1 MRILVLNPNTSE
13 SMTAEIAAAAR
24 AVAADDT
31 EIVARSPQFGATAI
45 DSAAESYLSAVG
57 AMDLVA
63 TLLGADEFAYD
74 AVILAGFGEHGKD
87 ALQEMLAVPVLDIA
101 EAAAHVAHMIGRRF
115 SVVTTLARS
124 IPPIEDRMMLAGL
137 DAHCASVRACGLGTA
152 EVDAD
157 PTGAIQAI
165 VDEAAKAVAE
175 DGADV
180 ICLGCAG
187 MAGVTAAITAK
198 LGVPAVDGVAAAVA
212 LAAKTRSRHNST
224 RPRVPALLA
233 PTEPRLLPTMRI
245 PLFWRQ
251 RIRTRPKGYIPVR
264 QWQFTEIFPPVK
276 VLRNTE
282 GRGTWPR
289 PSDSNGMAVVSRCR
303 PRRLCLRCRCL

>member
-1 MRILVLNPNTSE
+1 MRILLLNPNTSE
-13 SMTAEIAAAAR
+13 SMTAEIAAAATE
-24 AVAADDT
+24 VADDGT
-31 EIVARSPQFGATAI
+31 EIVARNPRFGTSAI

-57 AMDLVA
+57 VMDLVA
-63 TLLGADEFAYD
+63 SILVAGEFDYD

-101 EAAAHVAHMIGRRF
+101 EAAAHVAHLIGRRF

-124 IPPIEDRMMLAGL
+124 IPAIEDRLMLAGL

-157 PTGAIQAI
+157 PAGAVQAI
-165 VDEAAKAVAE
+165 VDEAAKAITQ
-175 DGADV
+175 DGADA

-212 LAAKTRSRHNST
+212 LAEALVGLGLSTSKAGVYAPGPQNPRSLWPLSA
-224 RPRVPALLA
+224 ALGL
-233 PTEPRLLPTMRI
+233 
-245 PLFWRQ
+245 
-251 RIRTRPKGYIPVR
+251 
-264 QWQFTEIFPPVK
+264 
-276 VLRNTE
+276 
-282 GRGTWPR
+282 
-289 PSDSNGMAVVSRCR
+289 DS
-303 PRRLCLRCRCL
+303 